1 MKMKMTLCDLIRTIT
16 VSAIALGGG
25 ALLAGEIVN
34 GPQEVK
40 SKPHAEDVKPE
51 PAKTDAAKATVSAD
65 AQKIVDEVADAYGKL
80 KSLELVGTFTGD
92 FEAAGQKQGG
102 TVNFTSSFEAPNK
115 FRHAAKDE
123 VLAGSTGD
131 KVYLYMK
138 PTNMYL
144 LVPASKER
152 ISVKDLPK
160 PLPRLISMQDPSL
173 MLAMAKDPGHEL
185 VEDALDVCKVDDT
198 KISNAKLPTLKFMLK
213 DKTSILLAFDP
224 TTHLIRQTTADVK
237 AQLESQ
243 GVPDVKKASYVIDY
257 TTTTPDAAMK
267 DEQFAWAPPAGAK
280 DIKDVKAA
288 AGGGEEPADAL
299 VGKDAPDFKLNGMDG
314 KEVALSALKGK
325 VVVLDFWATW
335 CPPCRASL
343 PHLDKFYQ
351 ENKEAGVQVFA
362 VNQQEDKGKV
372 QEFVEKTKLT
382 VPVLLDLEGKAGN
395 EYKANAIPETVVV
408 GKDGKIVK
416 VFIGFDPDSM
426 PEELKKV
433 VEAAM
438 KK

>member
-1 MKMKMTLCDLIRTIT
+1 MSTRGLIRGVVI
-16 VSAIALGGG
+16 VAMGFGGG
-25 ALLAGEIVN
+25 ALLAGEV
-34 GPQEVK
+34 VK
-40 SKPHAEDVKPE
+40 TE
-51 PAKTDAAKATVSAD
+51 PAHDKPQAAEGKATISAD
-65 AQKIVDEVADAYGKL
+65 AQKIVDDAADAYGKL

-102 TVNFTSSFEAPNK
+102 TTSFTSSFEAPNK

-123 VLAGSTGD
+123 VIAGSTGENVF
-131 KVYLYMK
+131 VYIQPK
-138 PTNMYL
+138 NIYL
-144 LVPASKER
+144 QVPASKEK
-152 ISVKDLPK
+152 VATKDLPK
-160 PLPRLISMQDPSL
+160 PLPRLMAMQNPSL

-185 VEDALDVCKVDDT
+185 VEDATDVSKVDDT
-198 KISNAKLPTLKFMLK
+198 KISDVKLPTLKFTLK

-267 DEQFAWAPPAGAK
+267 AEQFVWAPPAGAK
-280 DIKDVKAA
+280 DIKDMKAA
-288 AGGGEEPADAL
+288 AGGEEQPADAL
-299 VGKDAPDFKLNGMDG
+299 VGKEAPDFKLAGMDG
-314 KEVALSALKGK
+314 KEVALSGLKGK

-351 ENKEAGVQVFA
+351 ENKAAGVQVFA

-372 QEFVEKTKLT
+372 QAFVDKTKLA
-382 VPVLLDLEGKAGN
+382 VPVLLDLEGKTGGD
-395 EYKANAIPETVVV
+395 YKANAIPETVVV

-416 VFIGFDPDSM
+416 VFVGFDADSM